1 VRAPTTKKDLEVTDA
16 IVARGLRHSFG
27 DTLALDGVD
36 ITVPAGKV
44 LGMLGPNG
52 AGKTTSVRAL
62 TTQLRP
68 DEGTATVLGIDVM
81 AEPERVRHI
90 IGMAGQYAAV
100 DERLT
105 GRENLVMISRLNQLT
120 KANAQLRAVEL
131 LDRFGL
137 TDAGDRP
144 LRTYSGGMRRRLDL
158 SAALVTRPKVLFLDE
173 PTTGLDPRSRND
185 LWEVIEE
192 LVGDG
197 TTLLLTTQY
206 LEEADRLAD
215 NIMVIDNGRVIAE
228 GTGDQLKAQAGAET
242 LVLSYASHDVA
253 TTVAAT
259 VSETLGDDAKAEAHG
274 LRVEVHAAS
283 IAAVLAGVTAA
294 ADRAGGPAISVDVRR
309 PTLDDVFLQL
319 TDSTTE
325 VAA

>member
-1 VRAPTTKKDLEVTDA
+1 MTDA
-16 IVARGLRHSFG
+16 IVARGLRHAFG
-27 DTLALDGVD
+27 ETQALDGVD
-36 ITVPAGKV
+36 LHVPAGTV

-81 AEPERVRHI
+81 AEPERVRTM

-105 GRENLVMISRLNQLT
+105 GRENLVMVSRLNQLS
-120 KANAQLRAVEL
+120 KANAQHRAVEL

-137 TDAGDRP
+137 SDAADRP

-158 SAALVTRPKVLFLDE
+158 SAALVTRPQVLFLDE
-173 PTTGLDPRSRND
+173 PTTGLDPRSRAD

-197 TTLLLTTQY
+197 ATVLLTTQY

-215 NIMVIDNGRVIAE
+215 NIIVIDHGRVIAQ
-228 GTGDQLKAQAGAET
+228 GTGDQLKAAAGAET
-242 LVLSYASHDVA
+242 LVLTYTDEHTATAVA
-253 TTVAAT
+253 DSVAHVEGTSA
-259 VSETLGDDAKAEAHG
+259 VEAIGRSVH
-274 LRVEVHAAS
+274 VHAGS
-283 IAAVLAGVTAA
+283 VSSVLAAVTAA
-294 ADRAGGPAISVDVRR
+294 AERSGGAADAVEVRR

-319 TDSTTE
+319 TSTTAE
-325 VAA
+325 VDA